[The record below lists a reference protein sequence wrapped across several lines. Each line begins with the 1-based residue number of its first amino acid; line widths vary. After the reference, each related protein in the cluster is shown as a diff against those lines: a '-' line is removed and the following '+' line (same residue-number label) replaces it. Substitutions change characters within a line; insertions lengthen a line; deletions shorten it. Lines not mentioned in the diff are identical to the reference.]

1 MVSRKHLRGNGI
13 LLLNDLVQ
21 TYRPTCVPEVMAA
34 KTGEYWSQL
43 KQFPQESVDD
53 YYNHFYDLLDDLLE
67 ADEPISTKSVI
78 HHFLFTLGPE
88 FESIQNNYQIGNLPS
103 EWNTQDWPPLLGLC
117 CNYSNYKPS

>member
-13 LLLNDLVQ
+13 LLHNDLVQ
-21 TYRPTCVPEVMAA
+21 TSRPTCVPEIIAA
-34 KTGEYWSQL
+34 KTGEFWSQL

-88 FESIQNNYQIGNLPS
+88 FESIQNNY
-103 EWNTQDWPPLLGLC
+103 
-117 CNYSNYKPS
+117 